1 MNCKQ
6 VMEELVFRLV
16 DDDLAQDL
24 IVAYRQH
31 LEQCPYCARCT
42 ERTQLILTLVRER
55 SPRRQA
61 PKRLRVKILAGL
73 PHRRD
78 LIQ

>member
-24 IVAYRQH
+24 IVAYRHH
-31 LEQCPYCARCT
+31 LEHCPHCAQCT
-42 ERTQLILTLVRER
+42 QRTQYVLTLVRER

-61 PKRLRVKILAGL
+61 PKRLRVKILASL

-78 LIQ
+78 LTQ